1 MKKLFLPLLVFAV
14 ALAGCHQEK
23 QEEPAPYNRPF
34 NADTYERN
42 FSSNVFAACMSEGK
56 PYATYSLARLN
67 QKPTECD
74 PRYKVTFVNGP
85 CEGKTVWTEDVIEKT
100 SPVGGGQ
107 LVKGQV
113 VLRNYWNPRKLDK
126 DTVQLDR
133 WNRGV
138 VYDTSRMDEGV
149 VELEFP
155 RDKNDFMAAREFIF
169 LHNVR
174 YIEKPEQKEPRIWL

>member
-1 MKKLFLPLLVFAV
+1 MKKMILPVVFLLA

-23 QEEPAPYNRPF
+23 KEDPAPYNRAF
-34 NADTYERN
+34 RADSYERN
-42 FSSNVFAACMSEGK
+42 FSSHIFAACLSEGK

-67 QKPTECD
+67 RKPTECD
-74 PRYKVTFVNGP
+74 PRYKVTFANGP
-85 CEGKTVWTEDVIEKT
+85 CEGKTIFTTDVIEKT
-100 SPVGGGQ
+100 APVGGGR
-107 LVKGQV
+107 LVKGDV
-113 VLRNYWNPRKLDK
+113 VLRDYWNPRKLDK
-126 DTVQLDR
+126 DTARLDR

-174 YIEKPEQKEPRIWL
+174 YIQKPEKKEPRVWL

>member
-1 MKKLFLPLLVFAV
+1 MKKLLLPLLILTA

-23 QEEPAPYNRPF
+23 EEPTPYDRTF
-34 NADTYERN
+34 VADSYERN
-42 FSSNVFAACMSEGK
+42 FRSNVFAACLSPGK
-56 PYATYSLARLN
+56 PYATYSLARIN
-67 QKPTECD
+67 RKPNECD

-85 CEGKTVWTEDVIEKT
+85 CTGKTVFSTDVIEKT

-113 VLRNYWNPRKLDK
+113 VLRNYWNPRTLDK
-126 DTVQLDR
+126 DTSQLDR

-169 LHNVR
+169 LHNIR
-174 YIEKPEQKEPRIWL
+174 YIEKPEQKEPRVWL